1 MIDLDYAKQLLNMP
15 NNKAKLIK
23 YIKSS
28 YRANYFKMTKAPC
41 FFFRDSTRV
50 IKQLI
55 VTLDTTN
62 ENLILTVEENQS
74 NYPLGTVLVKELF
87 TPEELPFLLPPRKV
101 SEDKEE
107 AQAKQVEKQKS
118 EEKKL
123 QEAASIS
130 KKDLK
135 KELDKELAPKDDPVT
150 KIKKTVR
157 KTRATKK
164 TTSKK

>member
-55 VTLDTTN
+55 VTLDATN
-62 ENLILTVEENQS
+62 ANLIITVEENQS
-74 NYPLGTVLVKELF
+74 NYPLGSIPVQDLF
-87 TPEELPFLLPPRKV
+87 TPEDLPFLLPPRKV
-101 SEDKEE
+101 SQDKAEI
-107 AQAKQVEKQKS
+107 QAKQVEKQKS

-123 QEAASIS
+123 QEASAIS